1 MNNNLP
7 LSQRVKS
14 RAFWIKQIRDLC
26 ILLAVLFAIASYL
39 QRDMING
46 KAPPLS
52 AITVQQQP
60 FMLASSTKST
70 LVYFW
75 GTWCPACKVTSPM
88 VNNLASSNDYQVI
101 AIAVASGSDEDIIQY
116 MHKNDLQFTVINE
129 ANMTLAPQQQS
140 LSQQWGANA
149 FPAIYIIDNQ
159 QQIRFVT
166 SGITTQWGLKI
177 RLWLST
183 FL

>member
-1 MNNNLP
+1 MADNMTLR
-7 LSQRVKS
+7 QRINS

-26 ILLAVLFAIASYL
+26 ILLIVLFTIASYL
-39 QRDMING
+39 QRDMIDG
-46 KAPPLS
+46 QAPALS
-52 AITVQQQP
+52 GMTIEQQS
-60 FMLASSTKST
+60 FDLASSTKPT

-88 VNNLASSNDYQVI
+88 VNSIASSNDYQVI
-101 AIAVASGSDEDIIQY
+101 AIAVASGSDQDIIQF
-116 MHKNDLQFTVINE
+116 MLENDLQFKVINE
-129 ANMTLAPQQQS
+129 TNLTLAAQQKS
-140 LSQQWGANA
+140 PSQQWGANA
-149 FPAIYIIDNQ
+149 FPAIYILDNQ

-166 SGITTQWGLKI
+166 SGITTQWGLKL

>member
-1 MNNNLP
+1 MTDNMTLR
-7 LSQRVKS
+7 QRINS
-14 RAFWIKQIRDLC
+14 RAFWIKQIRDLG
-26 ILLAVLFAIASYL
+26 ILSVALFAIASYM
-39 QRDMING
+39 QRDMIDG
-46 KAPPLS
+46 QAPQLS
-52 AITVQQQP
+52 AVTVQQQP
-60 FMLASSTKST
+60 FILATSTKPT

-88 VNNLASSNDYQVI
+88 VNSLASHNEYQVI
-101 AIAVASGSDEDIIQY
+101 SIAVASGSDQDIIQFMY
-116 MHKNDLQFTVINE
+116 NNDLQFPVINE
-129 ANMTLAPQQQS
+129 ANMTLVPHQQS

-166 SGITTQWGLKI
+166 SGITTQWGLKL